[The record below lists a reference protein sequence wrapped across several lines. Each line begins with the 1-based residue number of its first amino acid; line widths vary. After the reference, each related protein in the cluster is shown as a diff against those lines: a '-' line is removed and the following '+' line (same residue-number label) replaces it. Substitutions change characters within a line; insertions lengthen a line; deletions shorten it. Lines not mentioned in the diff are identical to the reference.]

1 MPAESN
7 DKISI
12 FVKDQF
18 PQFYKEDGPIF
29 EAFVE
34 AYYEFLEQTDQS
46 LDFSRNLI
54 EYQDIDTTTADFLEQ
69 FKKLYLEQ
77 LPGLIKSDDRLT
89 IKHIMDFYRAKG
101 SERSIQLLFRI
112 LFDEAAVVNKPGED
126 VLKPSTSEFRLPR
139 YIEVYAPEIN
149 NLIALEGLEIVGA
162 TSEDWF
168 KLKGPELKVALEYI
182 LYTYLT

>member
-1 MPAESN
+1 MPAEIN

-34 AYYEFLEQTDQS
+34 AYYEYLEQTGQT

-126 VLKPSTSEFRLPR
+126 VLKPSTSE
-139 YIEVYAPEIN
+139 
-149 NLIALEGLEIVGA
+149 LIDWLNILIHQGLSLEKIDKVPFLGTLMKTE
-162 TSEDWF
+162 EDF
-168 KLKGPELKVALEYI
+168 IKNSV
-182 LYTYLT
+182 

>member
-1 MPAESN
+1 MPAEIN

-12 FVKDQF
+12 FVIDQF

-34 AYYEFLEQTDQS
+34 AYYEFLEQTGQS

-54 EYQDIDTTTADFLEQ
+54 EYQDIDTTTAEFLDQ

-89 IKHIMDFYRAKG
+89 IKHILDFYRAKG

-112 LFDEAAVVNKPGED
+112 IFDQDAATSNPGDE
-126 VLKPSTSEFRLPR
+126 VIKPSSSDFRIPR
-139 YIEVYAPEIN
+139 YIECYARDMDS
-149 NLIALEGLEIVGA
+149 LIGLEGLEVVGA
-162 TSEDWF
+162 TS
-168 KLKGPELKVALEYI
+168 GA
-182 LYTYLT
+182 